1 MRYNRDKIKLYGDKM
16 ASKYQEIL
24 TTIVQQIET
33 GRLTRGDKLPSIR
46 QLSSEFNCSKDT
58 VQKAFSELKYQKYIY
73 PVPKSGYYVFEDN
86 HAEEQLPKVSSSD
99 YNNMAYE
106 DFRTC
111 MNETLVGRENYLFN
125 YYHQQEGLEELTQ
138 SLQTLFLDQAIYSK
152 KENIAVTSGTQQ
164 ALYIL
169 SQMNF
174 PNQKKT
180 ILLEQPTYH
189 RMNALVKSQNLPF
202 LTINRSFEGLDFNL
216 LEDLFR
222 QEDIKFFY
230 TIPRLSNPLGLSY
243 NLREKQLL
251 VELAQKYDVYIVE
264 DDYMADFDKPSN
276 LSLHYLDTNDRIIYL
291 KSFSTTL
298 FPALRLGS
306 LVLPKK
312 LRKSFLAYK
321 SLIDYDTNLIMQKA
335 LSLYIDNGMFAKN
348 KKHLRQ
354 IRNQERA
361 ELKQEIP
368 AAFLKLPHHLFHD
381 SLVLQ
386 LPPKTKLSLLK
397 HRLNEP
403 DFLEKNYITDCPY
416 QFIQLKKDSNW
427 QDVLTFLNL

>member
-1 MRYNRDKIKLYGDKM
+1 MRYNRNKFKLYGDKM

-24 TTIVQQIET
+24 TTIVQKIET
-33 GRLTRGDKLPSIR
+33 GELRRGDRLPSIR

-58 VQKAFSELKYQKYIY
+58 VQKALSELKYQKYIY
-73 PVPKSGYYVFEDN
+73 PVPKSGYYVFEDS
-86 HAEEQLPKVSSSD
+86 HEEETLPELSLSA
-99 YNNMAYE
+99 YNNIAFE
-106 DFRTC
+106 DFRNC
-111 MNETLVGRENYLFN
+111 MNETLIGRENYLFN
-125 YYHQQEGLEELTQ
+125 YYHQQEGLEELTK

-189 RMNALVKSQNLPF
+189 RMNALVKSQNLPY
-202 LTINRSFEGLDFNL
+202 LTINRGFEGLDFDY
-216 LEDLFR
+216 LEKLF
-222 QEDIKFFY
+222 QQKTIKFFY

-243 NLREKQLL
+243 SLKEKQTL
-251 VELAQKYDVYIVE
+251 VDLAHKYDVYIVE
-264 DDYMADFDKPSN
+264 DDYMADFDKTSN

-306 LVLPKK
+306 LILPKK
-312 LRKSFLAYK
+312 LLKSFLAYK

-354 IRNQERA
+354 IHEQKIA
-361 ELKQEIP
+361 ELKKEIP
-368 AAFLKLPHHLFHD
+368 SALLKLPHHLFQD
-381 SLVLQ
+381 SLVIQ
-386 LPPKTKLSLLK
+386 LPLKTQLSLLRHQLK
-397 HRLNEP
+397 TP
-403 DFLEKNYITDCPY
+403 DFLEKNYIKNCPY
-416 QFIQLKKDSNW
+416 QFLQLKKDSNW
-427 QDVLTFLNL
+427 QDMMKLLKL